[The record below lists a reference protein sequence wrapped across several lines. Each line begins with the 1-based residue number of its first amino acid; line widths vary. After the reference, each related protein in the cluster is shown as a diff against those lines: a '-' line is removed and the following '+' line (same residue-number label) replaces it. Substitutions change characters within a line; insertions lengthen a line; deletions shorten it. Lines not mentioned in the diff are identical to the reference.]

1 MKVKGLFEDPTT
13 VRGITSI
20 DTQLCDPE
28 EKRKRDWDPD
38 EDKEYTGTIHSP
50 LTPRI
55 TFRL

>member
-28 EKRKRDWDPD
+28 EKRKRD
-38 EDKEYTGTIHSP
+38 
-50 LTPRI
+50 
-55 TFRL
+55 